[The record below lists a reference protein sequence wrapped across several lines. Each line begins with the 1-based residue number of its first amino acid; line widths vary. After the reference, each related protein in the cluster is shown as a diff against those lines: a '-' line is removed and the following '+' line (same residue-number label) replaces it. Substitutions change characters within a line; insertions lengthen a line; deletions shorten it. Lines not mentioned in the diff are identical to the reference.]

1 MLDENADLVV
11 QDRMRFRVRCADP
24 HGTVGS
30 MLRYQQ
36 SSLLRSTL
44 SVLEG
49 VALET
54 SGARTPAR
62 VNVSSRYYY

>member
-1 MLDENADLVV
+1 MLDEDADFVV

-24 HGTVGS
+24 HYRGEHAA
-30 MLRYQQ
+30 
-36 SSLLRSTL
+36 SSPVCFAV

-62 VNVSSRYYY
+62 VNVSSRYFY

>member
-1 MLDENADLVV
+1 MSFRVEMLDEEADLVV
-11 QDRMRFRVRCADP
+11 QDRMRFRVRCAYP
-24 HGTVGS
+24 HYLGEHAT
-30 MLRYQQ
+30 
-36 SSLLRSTL
+36 SSPVCFAF

-62 VNVSSRYYY
+62 VNVTSH